1 MFDSP
6 FKGVETPLAGKPAG
20 LYQWR
25 VHLGSGNPQARWSRL
40 EKWIALGDAHRKVL
54 GSHLVARHRWAPAP
68 RGERTTAAFK
78 PVKRFAVLRY
88 ACFGY

>member
-1 MFDSP
+1 VFDSP

-40 EKWIALGDAHRKVL
+40 EKWIALGDAHR
-54 GSHLVARHRWAPAP
+54 WAPAP